1 MKGMTITYEVGNSL
15 YLNITNRCSNRCDF
29 CIRQN
34 GDGAYGSNSLW
45 LEREPTEEEILAAVD
60 ARDVKNTTK

>member
-29 CIRQN
+29 VKTATAHTIQTLS
-34 GDGAYGSNSLW
+34 GSNASRPRKRFLPQW
-45 LEREPTEEEILAAVD
+45 MPAM
-60 ARDVKNTTK
+60 

>member
-15 YLNITNRCSNRCDF
+15 YLIITKRCSNRCDF

-34 GDGAYGSNSLW
+34 GDGAYG
-45 LEREPTEEEILAAVD
+45 
-60 ARDVKNTTK
+60 